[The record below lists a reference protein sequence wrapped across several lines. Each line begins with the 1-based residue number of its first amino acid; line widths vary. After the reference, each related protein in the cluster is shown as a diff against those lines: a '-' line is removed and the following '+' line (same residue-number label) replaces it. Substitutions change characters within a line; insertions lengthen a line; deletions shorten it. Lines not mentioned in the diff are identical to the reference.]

1 MTTQTSAPATATSS
15 TAPAAPAQTPA
26 STSTDTA
33 PNSQAAAYVAK
44 TTPKAAPKAAP
55 KTAPKP
61 PVAKAAVK
69 APVAKEL
76 DLTDLGT
83 IGSVTHSLN
92 VVIHASPLP
101 SGVEVFDD
109 PLLRQHSTTRQPG
122 ILRFLLGAL
131 VDTIKATSNRNV
143 ILVGDPSTT
152 ANSIV
157 STYSNMHARIAG
169 RIVDRVVSQFAPEV
183 STPVTEEDILA
194 AAASPAE
201 SKAEDVATRIMDHTG
216 LNVSVA
222 TMLVDQDSTLP
233 GLHTTWTVNI
243 NWSALLTTAN
253 PEKALMR
260 LQQRCR
266 EYAAAIGS
274 VVNVVIALPLQALAD
289 PSSVA
294 LQTVLHDQPL
304 AASGT
309 NSSVAASMTQ
319 DPSLEDVIAH
329 LESAVPGLAFVQT
342 FGLPEAAGTVPTES
356 DDVEA
361 DEEEEEDAKSEA
373 PAKKAKPTRAE
384 LRARLAARRAAK

>member
-1 MTTQTSAPATATSS
+1 MTTQTPAPATATSS
-15 TAPAAPAQTPA
+15 TAPAAPAQTSAPA
-26 STSTDTA
+26 ATA
-33 PNSQAAAYVAK
+33 PNSQAAAK
-44 TTPKAAPKAAP
+44 TPPKAAPAKTPP
-55 KTAPKP
+55 KTTTPKP
-61 PVAKAAVK
+61 PVAKTAVK
-69 APVAKEL
+69 APAAKEL

-201 SKAEDVATRIMDHTG
+201 AKAEDVATRIMDHTG

-309 NSSVAASMTQ
+309 NSSVAASMSQ

-361 DEEEEEDAKSEA
+361 DEEEEEDAKSET